1 MIHVYERQF
10 LKKSSKLPPPKIKKN
25 QKKTKKKQKPTD
37 NHENPNLLIE
47 TYARPL
53 IEY

>member
-1 MIHVYERQF
+1 MKDNF
-10 LKKSSKLPPPKIKKN
+10 KKN
-25 QKKTKKKQKPTD
+25 PQNSRPLKLKKTKKKPKKNQKPTD